1 MALMDSVFVVWH
13 VSHVYVLDPS
23 DSHVGAFLSVPSF
36 QSCPVGLIVFPA
48 FMTCLQ
54 SSQKVSPV

>member
-23 DSHVGAFLSVPSF
+23 DSHVAGVSF
-36 QSCPVGLIVFPA
+36 NGPVVVCLRNRLTVFQL
-48 FMTCLQ
+48 FYYM
-54 SSQKVSPV
+54 